1 MVVNLSAELVRV
13 GGQLELVFDVTV
25 GHVAIRVVVD
35 LECRLVL
42 GADLKASAGPV
53 SI

>member
-1 MVVNLSAELVRV
+1 MAVVA
-13 GGQLELVFDVTV
+13 DVTV

-35 LECRLVL
+35 FECRLVL